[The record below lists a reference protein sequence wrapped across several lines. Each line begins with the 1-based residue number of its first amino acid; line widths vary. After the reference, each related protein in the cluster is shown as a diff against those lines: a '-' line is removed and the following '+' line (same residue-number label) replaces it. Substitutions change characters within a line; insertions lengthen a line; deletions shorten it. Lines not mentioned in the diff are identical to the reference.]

1 MSSVLSSGYFR
12 VYLSMY
18 FLPLAPIFSKIDQCY
33 PPLVAVLL
41 LHFIR
46 VDGEPVLPYKEGLAA
61 VPWTTYMFGGTLL
74 TLGTAIANADIGLQV
89 WIADVFGKIVENM
102 SAGLF
107 VVIMIILAVI
117 LTNFLSN
124 AVTIAICFAVA
135 MPLVTTVFAGQ
146 ISPIVIAILITTGA
160 SYAFATAPATPPAA
174 IIADSGWVES
184 GKMLKYGMIAAVIAV
199 VCIATIGQALAGVL
213 C

>member
-1 MSSVLSSGYFR
+1 MF
-12 VYLSMY
+12 
-18 FLPLAPIFSKIDQCY
+18 
-33 PPLVAVLL
+33 AV
-41 LHFIR
+41 F
-46 VDGEPVLPYKEGLAA
+46 
-61 VPWTTYMFGGTLL
+61 
-74 TLGTAIANADIGLQV
+74 
-89 WIADVFGKIVENM
+89 
-102 SAGLF
+102 F
-107 VVIMIILAVI
+107 VVILIILAVI